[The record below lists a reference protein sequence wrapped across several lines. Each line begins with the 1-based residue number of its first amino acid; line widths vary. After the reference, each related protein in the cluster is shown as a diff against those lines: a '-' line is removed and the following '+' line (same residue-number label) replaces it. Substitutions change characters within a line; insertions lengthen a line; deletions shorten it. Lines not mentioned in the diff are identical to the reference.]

1 MNENLI
7 QKFGFC
13 EMYEWSTDYNQK
25 LGLFVTFDENS
36 TDKIAPYGENPGA
49 EIIGVSSINSVIES
63 NNPSFW
69 PNSYLCNEYG
79 DLYLQKER
87 LSVGQKVYDQVLE
100 FNYIQTRPW
109 EHYIPIANKAL
120 DPEKQ
125 YIPRTSRQEWVRVT
139 LLGRAIVKDN
149 GKCEP
154 GKYCAPYSGK
164 MKKDFGMAVP
174 VEESTSSQKYYVL
187 RRMSEHSIEILMK

>member
-1 MNENLI
+1 M
-7 QKFGFC
+7 FG
-13 EMYEWSTDYNQK
+13 
-25 LGLFVTFDENS
+25 
-36 TDKIAPYGENPGA
+36 
-49 EIIGVSSINSVIES
+49 GVKS
-63 NNPSFW
+63 
-69 PNSYLCNEYG
+69 
-79 DLYLQKER
+79 
-87 LSVGQKVYDQVLE
+87 YDQVLE

-154 GKYCAPYSGK
+154 GKYCGPYSGK